1 MHSMFTDGTAAV
13 SCSMRPLTLS
23 LASGSVSSLL
33 IAAVRE
39 ITKAEP
45 RYLSPTAQEICPL
58 LFPEDRF
65 WGIDLKSLLL
75 GICIGFLLGPLIDLL
90 YFIRHSLPR
99 LLCFEQGQTL
109 RRPLYRILDEPARSS
124 PPSRRS

>member
-1 MHSMFTDGTAAV
+1 MENICVCMLSMFTDGTAAV
-13 SCSMRPLTLS
+13 SCSMRPITWS

-39 ITKAEP
+39 LGKTEP
-45 RYLSPTAQEICPL
+45 RYLAPTAQDICPI

-65 WGIDLKSLLL
+65 WGIDFKSLLL

-99 LLCFEQGQTL
+99 LLCASPGNL
-109 RRPLYRILDEPARSS
+109 RRPLYRVLDEQPRH
-124 PPSRRS
+124 